1 MILNELAVV
10 LGVGITALAAALYV
24 FQKREL
30 AY

>member
-10 LGVGITALAAALYV
+10 VCVGVVALVAALYV

-30 AY
+30 TY